1 MLHCAEEWLDRE
13 GLIALFLFF
22 LAAKPELVHILV
34 SCLGLVYLHI
44 LCFIFDIAISKA
56 VSPLE
61 DAEVSTT
68 GG

>member
-1 MLHCAEEWLDRE
+1 VLHCPKERLDGE
-13 GLIALFLFF
+13 SLIALFLFF
-22 LAAKPELVHILV
+22 LAAKPELVRLFVSCVSLV
-34 SCLGLVYLHI
+34 SLCI
-44 LCFIFDIAISKA
+44 LYSILDVATSEA

>member
-1 MLHCAEEWLDRE
+1 MHCPKERLDSE
-13 GLIALFLFF
+13 SLIALFLFF
-22 LAAKPELVHILV
+22 LAAKPELVRILV
-34 SCLGLVYLHI
+34 SCVSLVYLRI
-44 LCFIFDIAISKA
+44 LCFILDVAISEA

>member
-1 MLHCAEEWLDRE
+1 VLHCPKERLDGE
-13 GLIALFLFF
+13 SLVTLFFFF
-22 LAAKPELVHILV
+22 LAAEPELVRILV
-34 SCLGLVYLHI
+34 SYVSLVSLHI
-44 LCFIFDIAISKA
+44 LYSILAISEA

>member
-1 MLHCAEEWLDRE
+1 VSYVS
-13 GLIALFLFF
+13 
-22 LAAKPELVHILV
+22 LVSFHILYSIV
-34 SCLGLVYLHI
+34 DV
-44 LCFIFDIAISKA
+44 AISEA